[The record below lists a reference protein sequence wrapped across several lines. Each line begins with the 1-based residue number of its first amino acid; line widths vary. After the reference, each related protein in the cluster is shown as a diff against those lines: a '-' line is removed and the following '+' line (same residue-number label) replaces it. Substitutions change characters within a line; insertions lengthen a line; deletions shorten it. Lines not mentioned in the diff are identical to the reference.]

1 MFVWG
6 ALLWRPPPYED
17 PWKDDPSIA
26 DEDWEA
32 GAVAATG
39 KITDMSVEAWLA
51 DFRELQQKQRQS
63 ATVAKLVKRLTV
75 LPASRFRPGPRTWER
90 AQRPNLCEPLS
101 PSPESAR
108 CERSQA
114 HIQRPKWDGP

>member
-1 MFVWG
+1 MFVSG

-17 PWKDDPSIA
+17 PWKDHPSIA

-32 GAVAATG
+32 GAVAAIG

-63 ATVAKLVKRLTV
+63 ATVAKSVKRLTV
-75 LPASRFRPGPRTWER
+75 LPASRFLPGPRTWER

-101 PSPESAR
+101 PSPESAQ
-108 CERSQA
+108 CECSQA
-114 HIQRPKWDGP
+114 HIQRSKRDRP